1 MQSFLKSTIT
11 LLYSSLILGKNKKN
25 NNLRILMYH
34 SIRLGNSSK
43 NMWSLDSNYFSEHL
57 SYLHEKKD
65 IHLYSCTDLVESIP
79 ENGIMITF
87 DDGYRDNFEIA
98 APILFELKI
107 PFSVFVVTDYIRN
120 EKKGFMNPSMLREL
134 SKNPLVTIGSHS
146 KSHIPLTSCNQE
158 ELKIEIS
165 ESKSYL
171 EDLLGEEISMFSY
184 PHGRFN
190 SLVKDAVLKGGYK
203 LAFTSHY
210 DVNHLNQDKLAL
222 NRNEIWNTDN
232 LQILKNKIAGD
243 WDWLK
248 YRSL

>member
-1 MQSFLKSTIT
+1 MQNFNEVYNFLEKN
-11 LLYSSLILGKNKKN
+11 SL
-25 NNLRILMYH
+25 
-34 SIRLGNSSK
+34 SSK
-43 NMWSLDSNYFSEHL
+43 FHNTEQLVNSVKKSFSTKAIETAKSNT
-57 SYLHEKKD
+57 EKSILCITPNSFGLIETGEQVVVGVNKF
-65 IHLYSCTDLVESIP
+65 VET
-79 ENGIMITF
+79 ENSPLT
-87 DDGYRDNFEIA
+87 A
-98 APILFELKI
+98 
-107 PFSVFVVTDYIRN
+107 
-120 EKKGFMNPSMLREL
+120 EKKGFMNPGMLREL

-171 EDLLGEEISMFSY
+171 EDLLGDEISMFSY
-184 PHGRFN
+184 PHGKFN

-248 YRSL
+248 YKFL

>member
-1 MQSFLKSTIT
+1 
-11 LLYSSLILGKNKKN
+11 
-25 NNLRILMYH
+25 MYH

-65 IHLYSCTDLVESIP
+65 IHLYSCIDLVESIP

>member
-1 MQSFLKSTIT
+1 MK
-11 LLYSSLILGKNKKN
+11 
-25 NNLRILMYH
+25 
-34 SIRLGNSSK
+34 
-43 NMWSLDSNYFSEHL
+43 
-57 SYLHEKKD
+57 
-65 IHLYSCTDLVESIP
+65 
-79 ENGIMITF
+79 
-87 DDGYRDNFEIA
+87 
-98 APILFELKI
+98 
-107 PFSVFVVTDYIRN
+107 
-120 EKKGFMNPSMLREL
+120 KKGFMNPSMLREL

-184 PHGRFN
+184 PHGKFN